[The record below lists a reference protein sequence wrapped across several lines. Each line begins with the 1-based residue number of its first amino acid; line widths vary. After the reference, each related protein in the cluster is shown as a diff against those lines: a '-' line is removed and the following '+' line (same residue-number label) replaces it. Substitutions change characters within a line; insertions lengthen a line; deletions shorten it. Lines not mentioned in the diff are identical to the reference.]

1 MEAYNLE
8 NAKEIE
14 FSKIKEFDLIE
25 YLQYLLLKRKLVV
38 LLVILALA
46 VSLLYSYVLATPVY
60 EATAQLYVVNS
71 KDSVINLSDLQIGS
85 YLTSD
90 YQLVFKTWEVSEQVI
105 VNLGLPYSVVELQR
119 MLTVNNPSNTRALFI
134 TVSSEDPKEAAS
146 IANEFASV
154 AQKYISDTMLTD
166 MPTTLSVALEPLK
179 PVRPR
184 KMLIIGVST
193 LLGVMIALWIVF
205 IMYSRDDKI
214 KSSIDIEKYSGSMP
228 LAVIPLLDH
237 ENTYKRKYR

>member
-1 MEAYNLE
+1 ME

-14 FSKIKEFDLIE
+14 YNKVKDFDIVE
-25 YLQYLLLKRKLVV
+25 YLQYLLHKGKLVV
-38 LLVILALA
+38 LLIILAL
-46 VSLLYSYVLATPVY
+46 VLSVLYSYVIATPIY

-105 VNLGLPYSVVELQR
+105 VNLRLPYSVVELQR
-119 MLTVNNPSNTRALFI
+119 MLSVNNPSNTRALFI

-179 PVRPR
+179 PVKPR
-184 KMLIIGVST
+184 KALIIGVCT
-193 LLGVMIALWIVF
+193 LLGGMIALWIVF
-205 IMYSRDDKI
+205 VMYSRDDKI
-214 KSSIDIEKYSGSMP
+214 KTSMDIEKYSGSMP
-228 LAVIPLLDH
+228 LAVIPMLEHDSV
-237 ENTYKRKYR
+237 NKRKNR